1 MRLSTQLAVGVAV
14 ALAVWAPPLEAQA
27 GPRAGDLAP
36 GKFLIAHRSLLD
48 PNFTRTVVLL
58 ARYSENGAMG
68 LIVNR
73 PTKVALSRAL
83 DGLKDAKTRSD
94 PVYLG
99 GPVEIGGVVALLR
112 SRAKPDD
119 ARLVFADVYLLSTKA
134 SLEKALAAGVESS
147 ALRAYLGYS
156 GWGAG
161 QLEHEIELGSW
172 LLWRGDPATVF
183 DPDPETVWSRLIQK
197 TESRIALLR
206 KPQPERQGRGSRY
219 GWGLRP

>member
-1 MRLSTQLAVGVAV
+1 MRRSIWLAVGIVV
-14 ALAVWAPPLEAQA
+14 LAPLLEAQV
-27 GPRAGDLAP
+27 AP

-48 PNFTRTVVLL
+48 PNFTRTVVLMV
-58 ARYSENGAMG
+58 RYGEDGAMG

-73 PTKVALSRAL
+73 QTKIPLSRAL
-83 DGLKDAKTRSD
+83 DGLKDAKSRSD

-99 GPVEIGGVVALLR
+99 GPVEVGGVVALVR
-112 SRAKPDD
+112 SRAKPED
-119 ARLVFADVYLLSTKA
+119 ARHVFADVYLLSSKA
-134 SLEKALAAGVESS
+134 SLERALAAGAESS

-172 LLWRGDPATVF
+172 LVWRGDPATVF

-197 TESRIALLR
+197 TEARIAVLR
-206 KPQPERQGRGSRY
+206 KPPPEPQGRGSRY
-219 GWGLRP
+219 GWDLRP